1 MHDSV
6 HVYILYQKLIMILLC
21 IVSFKPDPIDGS
33 SDVQAGRIVLTQS
46 DSHNSL
52 KSLRCSARSVVLV
65 DVCK

>member
-1 MHDSV
+1 MTV
-6 HVYILYQKLIMILLC
+6 YMYILYQKLIMILLC

-33 SDVQAGRIVLTQS
+33 SDAQAGRIVLTQS

-52 KSLRCSARSVVLV
+52 KSLSDSAGSVVLV